1 MKKTSLWCIVFVL
14 LLSIIIIYTSCG
26 VEMPTKSVA
35 HSEQVLENNLKEESI
50 SALSPYLVTT
60 CTGIFNNQVT
70 GTDKGSYILLQN
82 SKGEYNIFY
91 VDYLTQQIVYL
102 SSEPQSLHN
111 EESDTSYL
119 GECPGGASLFCTS
132 ENLYV
137 VVLGSAPSSNV
148 PSEPT
153 KIIKMDLNGANRSTL
168 YTFSDE
174 YFLENTA
181 FAFDGELLYFLAVNV
196 DTGLTEI
203 VCLATNTGVFSS
215 LLELEHNSSS
225 RLLGTTSDGLV
236 LQQTTFSDENAR
248 CKLQVF
254 SLQTNSIRTV
264 NDFKYSDR
272 SYVISHEKAYSF
284 SPSDGKARVLSLKN
298 GEEDILND
306 KVFSGED
313 STGYMLVGDI
323 YDNHFFVLDKNTND
337 LYAIKCTDGT
347 VTPITLQ
354 EEGFNA
360 SIMAQSESD
369 FLILKKYEEKS
380 YIGNDPNGNL
390 EKQSLMLPVYALINK
405 KSYWSSTP
413 DFRIIQLKNFNIQ

>member
-1 MKKTSLWCIVFVL
+1 MESVFDF
-14 LLSIIIIYTSCG
+14 
-26 VEMPTKSVA
+26 VA
-35 HSEQVLENNLKEESI
+35 SN
-50 SALSPYLVTT
+50 
-60 CTGIFNNQVT
+60 
-70 GTDKGSYILLQN
+70 
-82 SKGEYNIFY
+82 
-91 VDYLTQQIVYL
+91 
-102 SSEPQSLHN
+102 
-111 EESDTSYL
+111 
-119 GECPGGASLFCTS
+119 LFCT
-132 ENLYV
+132 
-137 VVLGSAPSSNV
+137 
-148 PSEPT
+148 
-153 KIIKMDLNGANRSTL
+153 
-168 YTFSDE
+168 F
-174 YFLENTA
+174 
-181 FAFDGELLYFLAVNV
+181 
-196 DTGLTEI
+196 
-203 VCLATNTGVFSS
+203 
-215 LLELEHNSSS
+215 
-225 RLLGTTSDGLV
+225 
-236 LQQTTFSDENAR
+236 
-248 CKLQVF
+248 KLCA
-254 SLQTNSIRTV
+254 L
-264 NDFKYSDR
+264 
-272 SYVISHEKAYSF
+272 YSF

>member
-1 MKKTSLWCIVFVL
+1 M
-14 LLSIIIIYTSCG
+14 
-26 VEMPTKSVA
+26 
-35 HSEQVLENNLKEESI
+35 
-50 SALSPYLVTT
+50 
-60 CTGIFNNQVT
+60 
-70 GTDKGSYILLQN
+70 
-82 SKGEYNIFY
+82 
-91 VDYLTQQIVYL
+91 
-102 SSEPQSLHN
+102 
-111 EESDTSYL
+111 
-119 GECPGGASLFCTS
+119 
-132 ENLYV
+132 
-137 VVLGSAPSSNV
+137 
-148 PSEPT
+148 
-153 KIIKMDLNGANRSTL
+153 
-168 YTFSDE
+168 
-174 YFLENTA
+174 ENTA
-181 FAFDGELLYFLAVNV
+181 FAFDGESLYFLAVNV

-215 LLELEHNSSS
+215 LLELEHNSSY

-380 YIGNDPNGNL
+380 YI
-390 EKQSLMLPVYALINK
+390 EMIRMA
-405 KSYWSSTP
+405 T
-413 DFRIIQLKNFNIQ
+413 

>member
-26 VEMPTKSVA
+26 VEVPTKSVA

-148 PSEPT
+148 PSEPA
-153 KIIKMDLNGANRSTL
+153 KIIKMVLIGQHYILSAMNIFWKTPH
-168 YTFSDE
+168 
-174 YFLENTA
+174 
-181 FAFDGELLYFLAVNV
+181 LLLM
-196 DTGLTEI
+196 G
-203 VCLATNTGVFSS
+203 
-215 LLELEHNSSS
+215 
-225 RLLGTTSDGLV
+225 
-236 LQQTTFSDENAR
+236 
-248 CKLQVF
+248 
-254 SLQTNSIRTV
+254 
-264 NDFKYSDR
+264 
-272 SYVISHEKAYSF
+272 
-284 SPSDGKARVLSLKN
+284 
-298 GEEDILND
+298 
-306 KVFSGED
+306 
-313 STGYMLVGDI
+313 
-323 YDNHFFVLDKNTND
+323 NHCIFW
-337 LYAIKCTDGT
+337 
-347 VTPITLQ
+347 P
-354 EEGFNA
+354 
-360 SIMAQSESD
+360 
-369 FLILKKYEEKS
+369 
-380 YIGNDPNGNL
+380 
-390 EKQSLMLPVYALINK
+390 
-405 KSYWSSTP
+405 
-413 DFRIIQLKNFNIQ
+413 

>member
-1 MKKTSLWCIVFVL
+1 M
-14 LLSIIIIYTSCG
+14 
-26 VEMPTKSVA
+26 
-35 HSEQVLENNLKEESI
+35 
-50 SALSPYLVTT
+50 
-60 CTGIFNNQVT
+60 
-70 GTDKGSYILLQN
+70 
-82 SKGEYNIFY
+82 
-91 VDYLTQQIVYL
+91 
-102 SSEPQSLHN
+102 HN
-111 EESDTSYL
+111 GESDTSYL

-148 PSEPT
+148 PSEPA

-181 FAFDGELLYFLAVNV
+181 FAFDGESLYFLAVNV

-215 LLELEHNSSS
+215 LLELEHNSSY

-254 SLQTNSIRTV
+254 SLRTNSIRTV

-413 DFRIIQLKNFNIQ
+413 DFRIIQLKNFKAAPHNC

>member
-1 MKKTSLWCIVFVL
+1 M
-14 LLSIIIIYTSCG
+14 
-26 VEMPTKSVA
+26 
-35 HSEQVLENNLKEESI
+35 
-50 SALSPYLVTT
+50 
-60 CTGIFNNQVT
+60 
-70 GTDKGSYILLQN
+70 
-82 SKGEYNIFY
+82 
-91 VDYLTQQIVYL
+91 
-102 SSEPQSLHN
+102 
-111 EESDTSYL
+111 
-119 GECPGGASLFCTS
+119 
-132 ENLYV
+132 
-137 VVLGSAPSSNV
+137 
-148 PSEPT
+148 
-153 KIIKMDLNGANRSTL
+153 
-168 YTFSDE
+168 
-174 YFLENTA
+174 ENTA
-181 FAFDGELLYFLAVNV
+181 FAFDGESLYFLAVNV

-215 LLELEHNSSS
+215 LLELEHNSSY

-298 GEEDILND
+298 GKEDILND

>member
-1 MKKTSLWCIVFVL
+1 MLHPPEDT
-14 LLSIIIIYTSCG
+14 
-26 VEMPTKSVA
+26 A
-35 HSEQVLENNLKEESI
+35 HAYHFRTAKEYDSEQVLENNLKEESI

-148 PSEPT
+148 PSEPA

-181 FAFDGELLYFLAVNV
+181 FAFDGESLYFLAVNV

-203 VCLATNTGVFSS
+203 VCLATNTSVFSS
-215 LLELEHNSSS
+215 LLELEHNSSY

-236 LQQTTFSDENAR
+236 LQQTTFSDEN
-248 CKLQVF
+248 
-254 SLQTNSIRTV
+254 
-264 NDFKYSDR
+264 
-272 SYVISHEKAYSF
+272 
-284 SPSDGKARVLSLKN
+284 
-298 GEEDILND
+298 
-306 KVFSGED
+306 
-313 STGYMLVGDI
+313 
-323 YDNHFFVLDKNTND
+323 
-337 LYAIKCTDGT
+337 
-347 VTPITLQ
+347 
-354 EEGFNA
+354 GF
-360 SIMAQSESD
+360 
-369 FLILKKYEEKS
+369 
-380 YIGNDPNGNL
+380 
-390 EKQSLMLPVYALINK
+390 
-405 KSYWSSTP
+405 
-413 DFRIIQLKNFNIQ
+413 